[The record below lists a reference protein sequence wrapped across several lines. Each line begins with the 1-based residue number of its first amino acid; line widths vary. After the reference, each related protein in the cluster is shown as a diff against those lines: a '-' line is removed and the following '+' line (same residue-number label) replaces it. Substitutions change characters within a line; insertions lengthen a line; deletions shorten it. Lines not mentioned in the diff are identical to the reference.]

1 MKCFCSEGLLQCHVS
16 LINAYLLIIHC
27 FLIVRFAWIILH
39 MYYVCSL
46 IVLVQWRKLTVDIL
60 LLWYVVSVQY
70 GAHENVHGLVD
81 DILTIEQLKPDTVF
95 WIFFTL
101 ICLNRLCIFFEVLC
115 LILARS
121 LPLSVLLALRE
132 KSVVLMISSI
142 LFWVPLFCC
151 GAENSSYLW
160 NLVLNT

>member
-95 WIFFTL
+95 WLFFTL
-101 ICLNRLCIFFEVLC
+101 IVWIDCVYFLKFCVLSWLDHCHSVFCLHSEKNLLYWWCHPFIFGFLCFVVEQKTVLTFE
-115 LILARS
+115 I
-121 LPLSVLLALRE
+121 
-132 KSVVLMISSI
+132 
-142 LFWVPLFCC
+142 
-151 GAENSSYLW
+151 
-160 NLVLNT
+160 